1 MEPNELRQKSLY
13 FNCHSGLEL
22 ACPVL
27 DTGESRISNLDSRSQ
42 IDTFE
47 DKFHGNNNFLGIHFT
62 IEAGEK
68 CI

>member
-1 MEPNELRQKSLY
+1 MEPNELRQKPLY
-13 FNCHSGLEL
+13 FNCHSGLDL

-27 DTGESRISNLDSRSQ
+27 DTGEYSISKLDSRSP
-42 IDTFE
+42 IVVE
-47 DKFHGNNNFLGIHFT
+47 DKFHGNDNFLGIHFT